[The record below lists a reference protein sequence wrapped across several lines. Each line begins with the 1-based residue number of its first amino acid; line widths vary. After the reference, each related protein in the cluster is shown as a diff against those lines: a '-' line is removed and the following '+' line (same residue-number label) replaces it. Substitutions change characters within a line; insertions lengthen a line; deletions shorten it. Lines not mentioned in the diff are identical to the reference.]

1 MKKDKLKK
9 YIRAQIEALPYIIA
23 ALLLCGILWFVVSM
37 LILLCEGR

>member
-23 ALLLCGILWFVVSM
+23 ALLFCGVMWFVTSM
-37 LILLCEGR
+37 LAMMCDWR